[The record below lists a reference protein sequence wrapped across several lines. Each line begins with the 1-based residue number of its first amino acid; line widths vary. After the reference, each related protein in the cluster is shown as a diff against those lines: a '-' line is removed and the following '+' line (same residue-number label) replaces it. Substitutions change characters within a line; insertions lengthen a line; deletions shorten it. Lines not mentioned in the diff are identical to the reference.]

1 MRVQEVMPLIR
12 NLTWV
17 KGILIIVESVGAE
30 LN

>member
-1 MRVQEVMPLIR
+1 MPLIR